1 MGIIWIKWE
10 LSEIISFRVSLLDA
24 KRHGEISFDCFDTF
38 CLNGGQKIIWNLL
51 IKMDLFCISPFG
63 RGGGGKSLFRKT
75 FGSLEK
81 PSQRLGMGLG
91 LCEELV
97 GFKSCTILFP
107 FFHSVHCAFT
117 KYASKW
123 SHLLGWWVLVD
134 TWQSRRARDASCCHW
149 LALVALSSYWPIL
162 SRSD

>member
-107 FFHSVHCAFT
+107 FFPFSPLRIHQIRIKVEPSVGMVGF
-117 KYASKW
+117 
-123 SHLLGWWVLVD
+123 GWYLAE
-134 TWQSRRARDASCCHW
+134 QESERRALLLLVGW
-149 LALVALSSYWPIL
+149 LPLAPIGQYCQGH
-162 SRSD
+162 